1 MGCNVD
7 GVLFSGRPMA
17 EVKRSDLPLIE
28 SAIGGSAGID
38 VTGGMKGKLDEL
50 LDLADMGISSMI
62 FNASKEGNIVRALRG
77 EAIGTK
83 VWRPD

>member
-1 MGCNVD
+1 
-7 GVLFSGRPMA
+7 MA

-28 SAIGGSAGID
+28 GAVGGSAGID

-50 LDLADMGISSMI
+50 LDLADMGMSSMI

>member
-1 MGCNVD
+1 MG
-7 GVLFSGRPMA
+7 M
-17 EVKRSDLPLIE
+17 
-28 SAIGGSAGID
+28 
-38 VTGGMKGKLDEL
+38 
-50 LDLADMGISSMI
+50 SSMI

>member
-1 MGCNVD
+1 
-7 GVLFSGRPMA
+7 
-17 EVKRSDLPLIE
+17 
-28 SAIGGSAGID
+28 
-38 VTGGMKGKLDEL
+38 MKGKLDEL
-50 LDLADMGISSMI
+50 LDLADMGMSSMI